1 MRFQTFL
8 NEKMD
13 RNYVTKEETD
23 EFISRWKSKL
33 KSYGITW
40 VEFSTHFI
48 MDRLN
53 HTRNNP
59 SIQIDELDYMLNGFL
74 KKVGA
79 QFKKDV
85 DNVKKHISKK
95 RGLNKQEIPDNELEF
110 AITSKSNDVKFVF
123 VLKQDKHKK
132 GTAMILPM
140 TIIRKK
146 KFRITKGEQV
156 MIEGRI

>member
-1 MRFQTFL
+1 MRFQIFL

-13 RNYVTKEETD
+13 RKYVTKEEAD
-23 EFISRWKSKL
+23 GFVSRWKSKL

-48 MDRLN
+48 LERLN
-53 HTRNNP
+53 HSRNNP
-59 SIQIDELDYMLNGFL
+59 PIQVDELDYMLEGFL
-74 KKVGA
+74 KKVGT

-85 DNVKKHISKK
+85 ENVKNHTQKK
-95 RGLNKQEIPDNELEF
+95 RGLNKHLIPDNELEF

-123 VLKQDKHKK
+123 VLKQDRHKK

-156 MIEGRI
+156 MID